1 MRGCLDG
8 AAVAPGRETNTMCEA
23 PSTTWVFAPDR
34 RAMNSCVAGGMIPS
48 APPIKLY
55 RDGLPCLR
63 TGGGFAQGG
72 AGGRALRDRLRSVEL
87 GRIGPEPS

>member
-1 MRGCLDG
+1 
-8 AAVAPGRETNTMCEA
+8 MCEA
-23 PSTTWVFAPDR
+23 PSMIWVFAPDR
-34 RAMNSCVAGGMIPS
+34 RAMNSCVAGAVFLS

-55 RDGLPCLR
+55 RNGLPCLR

>member
-1 MRGCLDG
+1 
-8 AAVAPGRETNTMCEA
+8 MCEA
-23 PSTTWVFAPDR
+23 SSTIWVFAPDR
-34 RAMNSCVAGGMIPS
+34 QAMNSCVDGVMILS

-63 TGGGFAQGG
+63 TGDGFAQGG